1 MVSEENRIFRG
12 GLIGFGRMGITHF
25 SILNTHPQVKF
36 TSVCDSSRQM
46 LKIVRKQLGL
56 ETFDD
61 YQTML
66 ERSQL
71 DFVIIST
78 PTGQHA
84 QQVKDSI
91 RRGLPVFVE
100 KPFTLNQR
108 QGQEVLELL
117 GAKPVVNQVGYVNRY
132 NDIFAF
138 TRELVQRGELGE
150 LLSFRMEMHS
160 PTVLK
165 GGSSGW
171 REKRSEGGGCL
182 YDMASHGIDL
192 INFIVGL
199 PDKVSGSVMR
209 SIYSRG
215 VEDAVTTT
223 FLYKNGL
230 FGNLLVNWS
239 DASFRKP
246 TYKFEVFGR
255 SGKIIADQHAMK
267 VFFRDTPN
275 RAGFHQGWNV
285 RYITDMAKPVRFYL
299 RGYEFTN
306 QLDSFIDQ
314 ILIPGSP
321 QRTSFTEAFQTDRI
335 IEMIV
340 QDTERGNLAWTA

>member
-1 MVSEENRIFRG
+1 
-12 GLIGFGRMGITHF
+12 
-25 SILNTHPQVKF
+25 
-36 TSVCDSSRQM
+36 
-46 LKIVRKQLGL
+46 
-56 ETFDD
+56 
-61 YQTML
+61 
-66 ERSQL
+66 
-71 DFVIIST
+71 
-78 PTGQHA
+78 
-84 QQVKDSI
+84 
-91 RRGLPVFVE
+91 
-100 KPFTLNQR
+100 
-108 QGQEVLELL
+108 
-117 GAKPVVNQVGYVNRY
+117 
-132 NDIFAF
+132 
-138 TRELVQRGELGE
+138 
-150 LLSFRMEMHS
+150 MHS

>member
-1 MVSEENRIFRG
+1 MVLGGNNKMLSG
-12 GLIGFGRMGITHF
+12 GLVGFGRMGITHF
-25 SILNTHPQVKF
+25 SILNTHPRVKF

-46 LKIVRKQLGL
+46 LKMVRKYLSL

-66 ERSQL
+66 ERSPL

-117 GAKPVVNQVGYVNRY
+117 KTKPVVNQVGYVNRY
-132 NDIFAF
+132 NDMFAF
-138 TRELVQRGELGE
+138 VRELVQAGDLGE
-150 LLSFRMEMHS
+150 LLSFKMEMHS

-192 INFIVGL
+192 INFIVGP
-199 PDKVSGSVMR
+199 PDKVAGSVMR
-209 SIYSRG
+209 SIHSNG
-215 VEDAVTTT
+215 VEDTVAST

-230 FGNLLVNWS
+230 FGNLRVNWS

-246 TYKFEVFGR
+246 TYKLEVFGR

-267 VFFRDTPN
+267 IFFRDTPS
-275 RAGFHQGWNV
+275 RTGFHRGWNV
-285 RYITDMAKPVRFYL
+285 RYITDIAKPVRFYL

-321 QRTSFTEAFQTDRI
+321 HRTSFEEAFQTDRV

-340 QDTERGNLAWTA
+340 EDAARGN

>member
-1 MVSEENRIFRG
+1 MLKG

-46 LKIVRKQLGL
+46 LKVVRKHLGL
-56 ETFDD
+56 ETFGD

-66 ERSQL
+66 EQAEL
-71 DFVIIST
+71 DFVLIST

-84 QQVKDSI
+84 QQVQDSI
-91 RRGLPVFVE
+91 GRGLHVFVE
-100 KPFTLNQR
+100 KPFTLSKQ
-108 QGQEVLELL
+108 QGQEVLNLL
-117 GAKPVVNQVGYVNRY
+117 GTNPVVNQVGYVNRH

-138 TRELVQRGELGE
+138 VRELVQTGDLGE
-150 LLSFRMEMHS
+150 LLSFKMEMHS

-165 GGSSGW
+165 GGGSGW
-171 REKRSEGGGCL
+171 REKRGDGGGCL

-192 INFIVGL
+192 INFIVGP
-199 PDKVSGSVMR
+199 PDKVGGSVMR
-209 SIYSRG
+209 SIHSKG
-215 VEDAVTTT
+215 VEDAVVST
-223 FLYKNGL
+223 FLYNSGL

-246 TYKFEVFGR
+246 AYKFEVFGR

-267 VFFRDTPN
+267 IFFRDTPQ
-275 RAGFHQGWNV
+275 RAGFHRDWNV
-285 RYITDMAKPVRFYL
+285 RYITDMVKPVRFYL
-299 RGYEFTN
+299 RGYEFTS

-314 ILIPGSP
+314 ILIPGKPNRS
-321 QRTSFTEAFQTDRI
+321 TFAEAFQTDRV

-340 QDTERGNLAWTA
+340 EDAGRGN